1 VTRSRL
7 VPACLLFFA
16 FLISVREGRAAEKAP
31 AWRERVESW
40 TAAHQVE
47 IVKDLADLLA
57 IPNLASDQPNIER
70 NASRILA
77 ILNRRGIRGELL
89 RVEGAPPVVFGERD
103 TPGAKRTVVFYAHY
117 DGQPVDAKDWFAAPW
132 QPVLREGPIGAGG
145 RDIALESL
153 HPPLDPEWRLYG
165 RSASDDK
172 APLVG
177 WMAALDALSD
187 AKVPV
192 SVNLKFFLE
201 GEEEAGSPHLAAYLD
216 KYAGR
221 LGSDLWILCDGPVH
235 QSRRM
240 QVFFG
245 ARGTTDLEITTYGP
259 TRRLHSGH
267 YGNWAPNPI
276 AALVELLASMRS
288 SDGFIRIA
296 GFDKEVRPLSAA
308 ERRALAEV
316 PSVDADLMTALQIG
330 RAEGR
335 GESLTEAIQRP
346 ALNFRGIR
354 AGDVG
359 AAATNSIPTEA
370 TASIDFRLVPDQTL
384 EAVRASVEAHV
395 RGQGYFI
402 VHDPPDA
409 DARRTHPKVAR
420 LQWGGAGY
428 PGYRTPMDLP
438 SGRAVVRAVE
448 EAAGGPIVTLPSL
461 GGSIPMSLFAEKLG
475 APIIGVPIANHDNNQ
490 HAANE
495 NLRLQNLWDGIRVYA
510 GLFARLGQVWSK

>member
-1 VTRSRL
+1 MRGRRTAA
-7 VPACLLFFA
+7 PLLFFVLL
-16 FLISVREGRAAEKAP
+16 FSIREARAAEKGP
-31 AWRERVESW
+31 AWRERVQSW
-40 TAAHQVE
+40 TAAHQVQ
-47 IVKDLADLLA
+47 IVKELADLLA

-70 NASRILA
+70 NAERILA
-77 ILNRRGIRGELL
+77 ILKSRLIRGELL
-89 RVEGAPPVVFGERD
+89 RVEGAPPVVLAERD
-103 TPGAKRTVVFYAHY
+103 APGAKRTVVFYAHY
-117 DGQPVDAKDWFAAPW
+117 DGQPVDAKDWFAGPW
-132 QPVLREGPIGAGG
+132 KPVLREGPIGAGG
-145 RDIALESL
+145 RDIPFESL
-153 HPPLDPEWRLYG
+153 HAPLDPEWRLYG
-165 RSASDDK
+165 RSSSDDK

-177 WMAALDALSD
+177 WMAALDALAD
-187 AKVPV
+187 AKIPI

-216 KYAGR
+216 KYASR
-221 LGSDLWILCDGPVH
+221 LRSDLWILCDGPVH
-235 QSRRM
+235 QSRSM

-259 TRRLHSGH
+259 ARRLHSGH

-296 GFDKEVRPLSAA
+296 GFDKEVRSLSAA
-308 ERRALAEV
+308 ERRALEEV
-316 PSVDADLMTALQIG
+316 PSADADLMTALQLG
-330 RAEGR
+330 RSEGR

-354 AGDVG
+354 AGDVA

-384 EAVRASVEAHV
+384 EGVRASVEAHV

-402 VHDPPDA
+402 VHEAPDA
-409 DARRTHPKVAR
+409 ETRRTHPKVAR
-420 LQWGGAGY
+420 LQWGTGY

-438 SGRAVVRAVE
+438 AGRAVVGAIE
-448 EAAGGPIVTLPSL
+448 EAAGGPVIQLPSL

-510 GLFARLGQVWSK
+510 GLFARLGHVWAN